1 MVDACKSPFEGKKR
15 LKKFRLPRPG
25 KPRTPLTLPSR
36 CGVGQAR
43 KRACDTFTRN
53 THSNKTDSQYVKNST
68 LAFVKENGET
78 REETLKRSDCWNEL
92 IPPSSTPRGARE
104 VCVTLLSKGFVP
116 YSDRGKRQE
125 HEFMRA
131 HVCFMS
137 LLTSPFFSP
146 FLLRSYGSKHAKSR
160 ALDKAYRASKKHWS
174 GSKEQ
179 EARGSRR

>member
-1 MVDACKSPFEGKKR
+1 MYTPPPNHIIHIYAGGREGEGKEAQKIS
-15 LKKFRLPRPG
+15 PPAAG
-25 KPRTPLTLPSR
+25 ETPDPANAPEALRGWSSA
-36 CGVGQAR
+36 QAR

-53 THSNKTDSQYVKNST
+53 THSKKTDSQYIKNST

-131 HVCFMS
+131 HVCLMT
-137 LLTSPFFSP
+137 L
-146 FLLRSYGSKHAKSR
+146 
-160 ALDKAYRASKKHWS
+160 
-174 GSKEQ
+174 
-179 EARGSRR
+179 

>member
-1 MVDACKSPFEGKKR
+1 VYVYVYVYMYMYMCVHVHEYVYVYVNVCVRATVYVYEIYTPRQVKR

-25 KPRTPLTLPSR
+25 KPRTPLTLPRR

-131 HVCFMS
+131 HVCLMT
-137 LLTSPFFSP
+137 L
-146 FLLRSYGSKHAKSR
+146 
-160 ALDKAYRASKKHWS
+160 
-174 GSKEQ
+174 
-179 EARGSRR
+179 